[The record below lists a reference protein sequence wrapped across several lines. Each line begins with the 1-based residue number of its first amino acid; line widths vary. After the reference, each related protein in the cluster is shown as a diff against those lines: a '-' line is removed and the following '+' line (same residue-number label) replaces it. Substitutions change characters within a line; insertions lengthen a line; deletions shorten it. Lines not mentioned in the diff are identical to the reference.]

1 MRVLRNYYLDRE
13 TMLKMYDILKGEMPC
28 MQN

>member
-1 MRVLRNYYLDRE
+1 MRVLRNHYLDRE
-13 TMLKMYDILKGEMPC
+13 TLLKMYDILKGEMPC